1 MRARALQYVIA
12 ALVAVSGVTAAAQ
25 VTWQPTPPPLVTAEN
40 ETWYRAG
47 DAIEWS
53 GDLYYPAG
61 PPVFFNRYQMVRAG
75 SYRGIPLYTDT
86 TQTPYSFV
94 LVPIGGDRLQ
104 PYERPRGGALA
115 GTVGTNAPSFPTEV
129 GGEGDNLA
137 AQIDRQAPGAAVM
150 ARPYDVGSAPQP
162 AAGTANAAQPVGT
175 TGRVTSASSTSSR
188 SLALPGRIDSVVPP
202 RGVNGIWV
210 NYNGQRW
217 FESGMARPFDD
228 RTFTAVGTYNGFT
241 VYERNGQPST
251 IYIESTPGRLAPYK
265 RR

>member
-1 MRARALQYVIA
+1 MRGRALQYVIA
-12 ALVAVSGVTAAAQ
+12 ALFLIPGATAAAQ
-25 VTWQPTPPPLVTAEN
+25 VTWQPTPPPVVTAEN

-47 DAIEWS
+47 DPIEWS

-104 PYERPRGGALA
+104 PYERLRGGALA
-115 GTVGTNAPSFPTEV
+115 GTTGTSAPSFPTEV

-137 AQIDRQAPGAAVM
+137 AQIERQAPGPAMM
-150 ARPYDVGSAPQP
+150 ARAYDVGPPPETTSTTQA
-162 AAGTANAAQPVGT
+162 VGT
-175 TGRVTSASSTSSR
+175 TGRVTVAGSAASR
-188 SLALPGRIDSVVPP
+188 SLALPGRIDSAIPP

-210 NYNGQRW
+210 NYNGARW
-217 FESGMARPFDD
+217 FESGMAAAFDE
-228 RTFTAVGTYNGFT
+228 RTFTPVGTYNCFT
-241 VYERNGQPST
+241 VYERRRDPST